1 MTANEPPRRTDQI
14 PNLEGVSMRSAM
26 MARTMPLCPDPSGEG
41 LGERVRTFVSG
52 ALGAGLLAAA
62 LAFPVGEA
70 QARDECGTWS
80 TSATTHTCSD
90 AAYASGIRYDAADGW
105 GNGIAGDITLTVT
118 GGSATAISSAAAA
131 ASNSWGSGIV
141 LRTAHHATDT
151 RTVALTVGSGS
162 NAVRITQTTGTLNA
176 GFDNTGVVIHHR
188 GSGASPTTVTLGSG
202 VDIGTMAAPM
212 KRSGVH
218 VLVEQADNTADHT
231 ITSAADIYSAGYGI
245 LMDARGSGNT
255 VVTNSGSI
263 VNAAVT
269 GGTTGQAAG
278 IRILDWTGTRG
289 NERPATATTTVT
301 NSDSGSISVSQAQG
315 IGIHVDAE
323 GLGLYKTVNSGT
335 VSATST
341 ASHGIFVN
349 AGYHWGAAG
358 TEAVEIENSG
368 TITTGGTSA
377 HGIYVETYAAP
388 QGRGDGNIAITNSG
402 SISSANAA
410 LLVNSNMGDTTVKHT
425 GGSITSTAEDGIRV
439 QQGGTGA
446 VTVESR
452 ADVTAENYGI
462 RVLGNPT
469 QAATTV
475 TVAVA
480 AGVTTRTNE
489 PQVTISSGTTTTTYA
504 TLGAVSVTH
513 SGGEIEAKT
522 ESGIWIQQKGADAT
536 VTSSAD
542 VTAEK
547 YGIFVVN
554 DRALATVAIAAGVTT
569 NTWSNTGAVSV
580 THSAG
585 TISAETE
592 SGIWVRQVAGT
603 GAVTV
608 ISSSDVTAKVHGIY
622 VGNEGSGDT
631 RITTTGGKI
640 MAGADGIH
648 LGIAVSNTSGG
659 TIVNAAAIDADGHG
673 LVAWYSG
680 EGEIRIEN
688 SGAITAGNI
697 GIHADEGA
705 AGAITIVNGADVMGD
720 NHGIFARNTQGEG
733 AVSVTHSAGEVRGKE
748 GNGIAA
754 FIGRWRNED
763 SAESPDPIS
772 TATVEVEVTGGS
784 VHASETRGR
793 VAIEAGNFEGGSAE
807 VTVSKGAE
815 VFAKHNAGIYA
826 LLSDRQNTNGRIMVT
841 QGGTI
846 EARKGVYASVSR
858 AGTEERAAAGQ
869 PLIDVE
875 WTGTFTEAERT
886 LTTLNLNGVAHA
898 IESAQEAQAG
908 EDEVIRGAAHTAGID
923 AEAMSWRVLNRIA
936 TRGDDPGA
944 FADKA
949 AQDALFAED
958 ADAATQAR
966 AADIIERFRSVLT
979 DETLGT
985 IPGAAGIDTDG
996 TTGLSDAEI
1005 VAYLSMDDDARRTE
1019 LRDILARHLSETEKA
1034 VLRAVATGGS
1044 NAEVDAALA
1053 GVTGAS
1059 DAWKNEVR
1067 ALLNNYNTGNIR
1079 VAMNGGS
1086 IDSTSGDGIRA
1097 WYARQHD
1104 RNGAISVSVAEGA
1117 SVTGGKAGIYV
1128 ANAGA
1133 MGTGAERIL
1142 KQTVTVNGMV
1152 TGGMDAAVHLSGGG
1166 RLTVGEK
1173 GKVHAGSSG
1182 RAILVNDPGRSIIE
1196 INGEVR
1202 GGSGSGADAVAAVD
1216 VTGGGSITVG
1226 RTGSVDASRGDGIRA
1241 KFARQHDDNGA
1252 IAVTVAEGATVTGG
1266 AAGVYLSGA
1275 GTGLRVEKKY
1285 TSPEIQDANEELG
1298 PDDRVTL
1305 SDHLDQVVRVQGT
1318 VTGGTDAAVH
1328 LAGGGAL
1335 IVTGAGKLVAGSSG
1349 RAVLVNDPGPA
1360 VIYIEGEVT
1369 GGAGPEGEPA
1379 PAAVHLTGGGSVTVG
1394 LTGRVRAGGAMSA
1407 IRGDNA
1413 PTAVIVHSESTVGTL
1428 TREQA
1433 REALARVEG
1442 GIVGDAVESV
1452 TIAEVRDGVT
1462 TGHERQNLPVG
1473 EDGEVDVSPLPPST
1487 FRCDGAMDGRCR
1499 LYEALPSILLA
1510 MNDLPSYAERTSA
1523 VRDANGAWARV
1534 EMARGE
1540 WQADSSTRPNVT
1552 YDHRRTG
1559 GRAGVDVLAGETG
1572 RVGVSMHVLRG
1583 KAEMAGGGEAELDGT
1598 GAGLSATWL
1607 VGDLYV
1613 DVQAGAT
1620 WYDAK
1625 LDPATG
1631 SGRLVNEVDGRGY
1644 ALGLDVGNRMVMGG
1658 DLVVTPRAGL
1668 AWSKVDLDDFMDEVG
1683 SGAKVSVRDAR
1694 STKGRVGVMVDTAVG
1709 SEDAPGRVFGSVDV
1723 EHEFSDETS
1732 VDVSGNL
1739 LETTVKPTGVRLG
1752 LGGTFSLGEDVV
1764 LRARADYTTSGGD
1777 TSEYGGGLELNLRF

>member
-80 TSATTHTCSD
+80 SSATSHTCSD

-323 GLGLYKTVNSGT
+323 GLGLYKTVNRGT

-349 AGYHWGAAG
+349 AGNHWGAAG

-368 TITTGGTSA
+368 TITTGGASA
-377 HGIYVETYAAP
+377 HGIYVETYAVP
-388 QGRGDGNIAITNSG
+388 QGRGDGNLAITNSG

-446 VTVESR
+446 VTVESG

-462 RVLGNPT
+462 RVLASPT

-489 PQVTISSGTTTTTYA
+489 PQVTIASGTTTTTYT

-542 VTAEK
+542 ITAKK

-608 ISSSDVTAKVHGIY
+608 ISSSDVTAEEVHGIY

-659 TIVNAAAIDADGHG
+659 TIVNAAAIDADGYG
-673 LVAWYSG
+673 LVAWYAG

-688 SGAITAGNI
+688 SGAITAGNV

-720 NHGIFARNTQGEG
+720 NHGIFARNTQGGG

-869 PLIDVE
+869 PPLIGVE

-908 EDEVIRGAAHTAGID
+908 EDKVIRGAAHTAGID
-923 AEAMSWRVLNRIA
+923 AEVMSWRVLNRIA
-936 TRGDDPGA
+936 TRGDDPGPI
-944 FADKA
+944 
-949 AQDALFAED
+949 
-958 ADAATQAR
+958 ADAAAQTALLDTASTDAAVKAR
-966 AADIIERFRSVLT
+966 AEVIVARFRTVLT

-985 IPGAAGIDTDG
+985 IPGAAGIDTDNDDEY
-996 TTGLSDAEI
+996 SDAEI
-1005 VAYLSMDDDARRTE
+1005 RAYLSMDDDARRTE

-1067 ALLNNYNTGNIR
+1067 ALLNNYNTGDIR

-1104 RNGAISVSVAEGA
+1104 RNGAISVTVAEGA
-1117 SVTGGKAGIYV
+1117 SVTGGAAGVYV
-1128 ANAGA
+1128 ANAG
-1133 MGTGAERIL
+1133 
-1142 KQTVTVNGMV
+1142 
-1152 TGGMDAAVHLSGGG
+1152 
-1166 RLTVGEK
+1166 
-1173 GKVHAGSSG
+1173 
-1182 RAILVNDPGRSIIE
+1182 
-1196 INGEVR
+1196 
-1202 GGSGSGADAVAAVD
+1202 
-1216 VTGGGSITVG
+1216 
-1226 RTGSVDASRGDGIRA
+1226 
-1241 KFARQHDDNGA
+1241 
-1252 IAVTVAEGATVTGG
+1252 
-1266 AAGVYLSGA
+1266 
-1275 GTGLRVEKKY
+1275 TGLRIEKKY
-1285 TSPEIQDANEELG
+1285 TSSEIQNQEANRELG
-1298 PDDRVTL
+1298 ADDLVTL
-1305 SDHLDQVVRVQGT
+1305 EDHLDQVVRVDGT
-1318 VTGGTDAAVH
+1318 VTGGADAAVH

-1335 IVTGAGKLVAGSSG
+1335 IVSRTGKLVGGSSG
-1349 RAVLVNDPGPA
+1349 RTILVNDPGPA
-1360 VIYIEGEVT
+1360 VIYIEGEAT
-1369 GGAGPEGEPA
+1369 GGEGPTDRPA

-1394 LTGRVRAGGAMSA
+1394 LNGRVRANGADSA
-1407 IRGDNA
+1407 IRGDNE
-1413 PTAVIVHSESTVGTL
+1413 PTVIYIDGEATGDEGATAAVHLTGGGSVTVGLNGRVQANGAAAAIRGDNEPTEVVVHRTVGDL
-1428 TREQA
+1428 TQGSA

-1442 GIVGDAVESV
+1442 GIVGDGVERKV
-1452 TIAEVRDGVT
+1452 TLVEVNDDGTTGYVRDVP
-1462 TGHERQNLPVG
+1462 LDPKG
-1473 EDGEVDVSPLPPST
+1473 EPMLDELPPDSLDCT
-1487 FRCDGAMDGRCR
+1487 RAMDGRCR

-1540 WQADSSTRPNVT
+1540 WQADKAATGKLA

-1583 KAEMAGGGEAELDGT
+1583 KAEMSGVGEAELDGT

-1625 LDPATG
+1625 LDSAIAG
-1631 SGRLVNEVDGRGY
+1631 SGRLVDKVDGRGY

-1668 AWSKVDLDDFMDEVG
+1668 AWSKVDWDDFMDKVG
-1683 SGAKVSVRDAR
+1683 SGGAKVSVRDAR

-1723 EHEFSDETS
+1723 EHELSDETS
-1732 VDVSGNL
+1732 VNVGGTL

-1777 TSEYGGGLELNLRF
+1777 TNEYGGGLELNLRF